1 MAVVP
6 FLTLVLLNR
15 PQSGTRPMA
24 ETVFTAL
31 FAAIA
36 LYAIFNEGSQN
47 WQALWTSAA
56 YFLFGATLWRARGI
70 AVAATTST
78 GPVVASEAEGLS
90 ERKEAALDPMGM
102 F

>member
-6 FLTLVLLNR
+6 FWTLALLNR
-15 PQSGTRPMA
+15 PQSGTRPVA
-24 ETVFTAL
+24 ETVFAAL

-36 LYAIFNEGSQN
+36 LYAIFNEGSRN

-56 YFLFGATLWRARGI
+56 YFLFGATFWHARGI
-70 AVAATTST
+70 AVAATTSAS
-78 GPVVASEAEGLS
+78 PVVASEAAGS
-90 ERKEAALDPMGM
+90 SARNEAALDPIGM